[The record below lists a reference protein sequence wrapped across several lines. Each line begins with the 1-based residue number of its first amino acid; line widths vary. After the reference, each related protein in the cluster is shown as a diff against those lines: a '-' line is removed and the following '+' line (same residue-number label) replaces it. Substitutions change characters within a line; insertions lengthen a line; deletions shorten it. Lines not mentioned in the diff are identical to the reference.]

1 MKHERALW
9 AVVLAAGEGRRLASL
24 TRALYG
30 KTLPKQFLAFA
41 GTRSFLQQTLDRIAP
56 LIPAERTVV
65 VVSAAR
71 ERMAREQLGDYPG
84 LEIVVQPTDCGTG
97 PGVLLPLS
105 HVRARD
111 PGAEVVVFPSDHDV
125 KRPQVLLDAVQ
136 AARTAAHAS
145 PGGLALVGAAAD
157 RPATDLGWIEPGPRR
172 EGEEGRARLIRRF
185 VEKPHDNLAREL
197 LRSGA
202 LWNTFIVAGRASTLW
217 ALASEVLPAQVAALE
232 RYVGWIGDPRA
243 RAVLEGVYQE
253 MPHADFSQGVLEQ
266 AVGLAVVP
274 MEDAGWSDCGT
285 PERLVAS
292 FAGTRAFELLRL
304 QLQTAGVL

>member
-30 KTLPKQFLAFA
+30 RTLPKQFVGFA
-41 GTRSFLQQTLDRIAP
+41 GARSFLQQTLDRIAP

-71 ERMAREQLGDYPG
+71 EKLAREQLAEYQGV
-84 LEIVVQPTDCGTG
+84 EIVVQPADRGTG
-97 PGVLLPLS
+97 PGVLLPLA

-125 KRPQVLLDAVQ
+125 KRPQALLDAVQ
-136 AARTAAHAS
+136 AARAAARTS
-145 PGGLALVGAAAD
+145 PAGLALIGATAD
-157 RPATDLGWIEPGPRR
+157 RPASDLGWIEPGPGRD
-172 EGEEGRARLIRRF
+172 EGARLVRRF
-185 VEKPHDNLAREL
+185 VEKPHEHLAREL
-197 LRSGA
+197 LRAGA
-202 LWNTFIVAGRASTLW
+202 LWNTFIVAGHASTLW
-217 ALASEVLPAQVAALE
+217 ALASEVLPAQVAVME

-243 RAVLEGVYQE
+243 RAVLEEVYE
-253 MPHADFSQGVLEQ
+253 HMPSADFSQGVLER

-274 MEDAGWSDCGT
+274 LVQAGWSDCGT

-292 FAGTRAFELLRL
+292 FAGTRAFEHLRL
-304 QLQTAGVL
+304 QLQIAGVL